1 MKYEVVTDGFEVEK
15 LAEDIYLSGDKPFV
29 YIDYADLRTLRRIST
44 LKYGISFKISCSN
57 NKFIEEILYVIK
69 SQDIS
74 LCNLKTYLINIRI
87 NENETSLNYENIGN
101 LLEQIRVLKPTD
113 SSEDY
118 FKGLWTLNTNSSIPL
133 GECYINLIFGFN
145 KTVEDQREDE
155 KHEQM
160 IEEYHKIKLPPVE
173 WDFSELKSLPRPC
186 RHWLTG
192 RYISFR

>member
-1 MKYEVVTDGFEVEK
+1 MKYEVITDRFEVEK

-69 SQDIS
+69 SQDIPLS
-74 LCNLKTYLINIRI
+74 DLNTFLINIRI
-87 NENETSLNYENIGN
+87 NEDETSLNYENISD
-101 LLEQIRVLKPTD
+101 LLEQIRVIKPTD

-118 FKGLWTLNTNSSIPL
+118 FEGLWTLNTNSSIPL

-145 KTVEDQREDE
+145 KTAEDQLEDE

-160 IEEYHKIKLPPVE
+160 IEEYHRIKLPPVE
-173 WDFSELKSLPRPC
+173 WDVSELNIEPKNEN
-186 RHWLTG
+186 
-192 RYISFR
+192 

>member
-1 MKYEVVTDGFEVEK
+1 M
-15 LAEDIYLSGDKPFV
+15 
-29 YIDYADLRTLRRIST
+29 
-44 LKYGISFKISCSN
+44 
-57 NKFIEEILYVIK
+57 
-69 SQDIS
+69 
-74 LCNLKTYLINIRI
+74 
-87 NENETSLNYENIGN
+87 NYENIGN

-145 KTVEDQREDE
+145 KTAEDQREDE

-173 WDFSELKSLPRPC
+173 WDFSELNIEPENEN
-186 RHWLTG
+186 
-192 RYISFR
+192 

>member
-1 MKYEVVTDGFEVEK
+1 MKYEVITDRFEVEK

-57 NKFIEEILYVIK
+57 NKFIEELLYVIK
-69 SQDIS
+69 SQDIP

-87 NENETSLNYENIGN
+87 NENESSLNYENIGN

-145 KTVEDQREDE
+145 KTAEDQREDE

-173 WDFSELKSLPRPC
+173 WDFSELNIEPENEN
-186 RHWLTG
+186 
-192 RYISFR
+192 

>member
-1 MKYEVVTDGFEVEK
+1 MKKTGGLTPQQYANEKYEGFEVEK

-29 YIDYADLRTLRRIST
+29 YIDYTDLRTLRRIST

-69 SQDIS
+69 SQDIP
-74 LCNLKTYLINIRI
+74 LCNFKTYLINIRI

-145 KTVEDQREDE
+145 KTAEDQREDE

-173 WDFSELKSLPRPC
+173 WDFSVLNIEPENEN
-186 RHWLTG
+186 
-192 RYISFR
+192 